1 MALVTGT
8 LAIGGA
14 VAAGAGA
21 LGWMF
26 DQGGDAVEQSAKAS
40 TRPIKWA
47 VGGLAV
53 YYGGR
58 YLLRKRKG

>member
-1 MALVTGT
+1 MAFVTGT
-8 LAIGGA
+8 LAVGGA
-14 VAAGAGA
+14 VALGSAG

-26 DQGGDAVEQSAKAS
+26 DQSEDAIEST